1 MEALIDFSFYEDFN
15 IQPAL
20 SSLVANA
27 LVNVENVKLCGYT
40 NVPMEELLE
49 NLIKTLQ
56 TKKQMMET
64 VIIDCEDYQKRPF
77 YDFRSL
83 ISPQDLK
90 TVFSEMATLQL
101 EGNFTLEQKEAV
113 SSLSSVQVNQFSDFE
128 IFKRIKKGSTEMF

>member
-20 SSLVANA
+20 SSLVANV

-56 TKKQMMET
+56 TNKQMMET
-64 VIIDCEDYQKRPF
+64 LIIDCEDYQKRPF
-77 YDFRSL
+77 YDFGSL

>member
-56 TKKQMMET
+56 TNKQMMET
-64 VIIDCEDYQKRPF
+64 LIIDCEDY
-77 YDFRSL
+77 
-83 ISPQDLK
+83 
-90 TVFSEMATLQL
+90 
-101 EGNFTLEQKEAV
+101 
-113 SSLSSVQVNQFSDFE
+113 
-128 IFKRIKKGSTEMF
+128 

>member
-20 SSLVANA
+20 SSLVANV
-27 LVNVENVKLCGYT
+27 LVNVENVKLCGYI
-40 NVPMEELLE
+40 NVLMEELLE

-56 TKKQMMET
+56 TNKQMMKT
-64 VIIDCEDYQKRPF
+64 LIIDCEDYQKRPF
-77 YDFRSL
+77 YDFGSL

-101 EGNFTLEQKEAV
+101 EGNFTLEQKEA
-113 SSLSSVQVNQFSDFE
+113 SNASRRAQLKCFDFV
-128 IFKRIKKGSTEMF
+128 

>member
-20 SSLVANA
+20 SSLVANV
-27 LVNVENVKLCGYT
+27 LVNVENIKLCGYT

-56 TKKQMMET
+56 TNKQMMET
-64 VIIDCEDYQKRPF
+64 LIIDCEDYQKRPF
-77 YDFRSL
+77 YDFGSL

-113 SSLSSVQVNQFSDFE
+113 SSLSSVQVNQFSDSE

>member
-77 YDFRSL
+77 YDFGSL

-128 IFKRIKKGSTEMF
+128 IFKRIKKCSTEMF

>member
-27 LVNVENVKLCGYT
+27 LVNVENVKLCGYI
-40 NVPMEELLE
+40 NVLMEELLE

-56 TKKQMMET
+56 TNKQMMKT
-64 VIIDCEDYQKRPF
+64 LIIDCEDYQKRPF

>member
-64 VIIDCEDYQKRPF
+64 LIIDCEDYQKRPF
-77 YDFRSL
+77 YDFGSL

-101 EGNFTLEQKEAV
+101 EGNFTLEQKEVV
-113 SSLSSVQVNQFSDFE
+113 SSLSGVQVNQFSDSE
-128 IFKRIKKGSTEMF
+128 IFQRIKKGSTEMF

>member
-20 SSLVANA
+20 SSLVANV

-77 YDFRSL
+77 YDFGSL

>member
-20 SSLVANA
+20 SSLVANV
-27 LVNVENVKLCGYT
+27 LVNVENIKLCGYT

-77 YDFRSL
+77 YDFGSL

-128 IFKRIKKGSTEMF
+128 IFKRIKKCSTEMF

>member
-64 VIIDCEDYQKRPF
+64 LIIDCEDYQKRPF
-77 YDFRSL
+77 YDFGSL